1 MTFSPFHRR
10 SAMLAALAVV
20 QACSSGGNTGG
31 TPAVSITISSSSGSI
46 AQGGSTTIGVTGTG
60 SGGFTGPV
68 TFAVTGLP
76 AGATFSVSNVQT
88 TGSAT
93 TASILLSIGATV
105 ATGNYPLTFT
115 ASGSGVSNANASY
128 SLTVTSSS
136 VPGYTLS
143 ALPTAISIAQGATG
157 NSTITITRTSG
168 FAGSVALTAT
178 GMSSGLTAAFSP
190 TSTTG
195 NTSTLTL
202 TATAGASTGTVT
214 ITIHGTATGLADQTT
229 TIQVTVTASGGGNL
243 VRLDFTGCTGILKP
257 IWLAFQ
263 DGTGPWTQVVPTGDV
278 YQFTIASAK
287 GGWAQVSQ
295 SGSQTITAVHLL
307 TQAELTAS
315 SVAFCPATTTK
326 TVNVTVAG
334 LSTGLFANLSLGGGN
349 TFALTDGAY
358 PIPSVKSGPQDFVG
372 YRTAVIAAPAATDR
386 AVIIRDLDVA
396 AGGSLGTADFG
407 GASAITPITGTITV
421 SNPVAGDA
429 IVANMGYL
437 TGTSCGFGALYT
449 LPSSA
454 SPVLSMFGIPAA
466 SQRPTDFHYLQ
477 VFARN
482 GSTATRTLAL
492 AFNAFADRTVTL
504 GGVPATPTITDLG
517 LAAYKRLQGAGTV
530 PTDYSTSTAL
540 IYTQHGT
547 AISAVITA
555 TQGWLGGFSV
565 TLAFPDFTA
574 VSGWT
579 NSWAPAAG
587 MTADWTWLSNFVNYT
602 TLCTEGAKLL
612 AGQVTGSM

>member
-1 MTFSPFHRR
+1 
-10 SAMLAALAVV
+10 MLAALAVI
-20 QACSSGGNTGG
+20 QACSSGGTTGG
-31 TPAVSITISSSSGSI
+31 SPAVSITISSSSGSI

-93 TASILLSIGATV
+93 TASILLSIGGAV
-105 ATGNYPLTFT
+105 ATGSYTLTFT

-128 SLTVTSSS
+128 TLTVTSSS
-136 VPGYTLS
+136 APGYTLS
-143 ALPTAISIAQGATG
+143 ALPTAVSIAQGATG
-157 NSTITITRTSG
+157 NTTITLTRTGG
-168 FAGSVALTAT
+168 FAGSVALAAT
-178 GMSSGLTAAFSP
+178 GTSSGLTAAFSP
-190 TSTTG
+190 ASTTG

-214 ITIHGTATGLADQTT
+214 VTIRGTATGLADQTT

-263 DGTGPWTQVVPTGDV
+263 DGSGPWTQVVPTGDV
-278 YQFTIASAK
+278 YQFTIAGAK

-307 TQAELTAS
+307 TQAELVAS
-315 SVAFCPATTTK
+315 SIALCPASTTK

-334 LSTGLFANLSLGGGN
+334 LSAGLFANVALGGGN
-349 TFALTDGAY
+349 SFALTDGNVA
-358 PIPSVKSGPQDFVG
+358 IPAVRSGPQDFVG
-372 YRTAVIAAPAATDR
+372 YRTAVGAAPAATDR
-386 AVIIRDLDVA
+386 AVIIRDLDIA
-396 AGGSLGTADFG
+396 AGGSLGNADFG
-407 GASAITPITGTITV
+407 GASAITPISGTITV

-429 IVANMGYL
+429 IIANMAYL

-449 LPSSA
+449 TPSSA
-454 SPVLSMFGIPAA
+454 SPALSMFGIPAA
-466 SQRPTDFHYLQ
+466 SQRPSDYHYFE

-482 GSTATRTLAL
+482 GAVTRTLAL
-492 AFNAFADRTVTL
+492 SFNAFAAQSVTL
-504 GGVPATPTITDLG
+504 GAVPATPTVTDLG
-517 LAAYKRLQGAGTV
+517 LAAYKRLQGTGTV
-530 PTDYSTSTAL
+530 PTDYSTSSAL

-547 AISAVITA
+547 AISAVVTA

-587 MTADWTWLSNFVNYT
+587 ATADWNWLSNFVNYT

-612 AGQVTGSM
+612 AGQVTGSI